1 MNNKILIKVIIPQLD
16 SIYDVFIPPNELVW
30 KITKMIT
37 KVAFDLSEM
46 KIDLRETNYILYNKN
61 NGRTYNNNETI
72 IDTDIRNGT
81 ELVLL
86 PI

>member
-46 KIDLRETNYILYNKN
+46 KID
-61 NGRTYNNNETI
+61 
-72 IDTDIRNGT
+72 
-81 ELVLL
+81 
-86 PI
+86 